1 MLPWSAA
8 VHNGGYRRV
17 VAVTAAQS
25 GKTDSMLDVIG
36 ARLDQRPAPILYV
49 GPTKEFLTDQF
60 EPRLMALLDEARSL
74 RNKVVRGRRMK
85 KTLKLVAGVRVRLAH
100 AGSSAAL
107 KSDPAALA
115 LIDEFDE
122 MMANV
127 KGQGD
132 GDCQESYARGR
143 LTFTGP

>member
-8 VHNGGYRRV
+8 VHRGGYRRV

-60 EPRLMALLDEARSL
+60 EPRLMALLDDAATLS
-74 RNKVVRGRRMK
+74 NKVVRGRRMK
-85 KTLKLVAGVRVRLAH
+85 KTLKSVAGVRVRLAH
-100 AGSSAAL
+100 AGSSSAL

-115 LIDEFDE
+115 LIDEYDE
-122 MMANV
+122 M
-127 KGQGD
+127 
-132 GDCQESYARGR
+132 
-143 LTFTGP
+143 